1 MPQTMGLSLEQ
12 DLEHLPEK
20 LVMRDEVSTHE
31 TRNVKDEAI
40 PTIQLRAATFIETS
54 KPAADPQP
62 STSPA
67 PSSPGLT
74 ACETSSTISIEEGVE
89 LAQLDDEQRQ
99 QMIADV
105 FIQLD
110 QLVGL
115 PHVKDQFLEIKKTI
129 EAYQKQGVNLKRERF
144 HIKFLGNP
152 GTGKL

>member
-1 MPQTMGLSLEQ
+1 MGP
-12 DLEHLPEK
+12 LPEQNLEYRRDK
-20 LVMRDEVSTHE
+20 LVMGDEISMHE
-31 TRNVKDEAI
+31 TVKPREEAV
-40 PTIQLRAATFIETS
+40 PTIELRAATFIEAS
-54 KPAADPQP
+54 KTAPDPRP

-67 PSSPGLT
+67 PSSPALT
-74 ACETSSTISIEEGVE
+74 ACETSSTISFEDGIEF
-89 LAQLDDEQRQ
+89 AHLDDQQRQ

-105 FIQLD
+105 FTQLD

-115 PHVKDQFLEIKKTI
+115 PHVKHQFLEIKKTI